1 VYRSPA
7 QQAAMA
13 NLLDQLAA
21 MTVVVADTGDIDA
34 IKQFTP
40 RDATTNPSLIL
51 AAAQIPSYQ
60 DLIDRSLRESR
71 QVVGPEAGAD
81 AVVREALD
89 EICVTFGKEILKI
102 VPGRVSTEVDARLSY
117 DIEGTIAKARKL
129 IGLYAE
135 AGIGRERVLIKVA
148 STWEGICAAEQLE
161 KEGIHCNL
169 TLLFSFAQAVAA
181 AEAGVTLISPFVGRI
196 LDWYKKSTGRDSYPG
211 PEDPGVISVTQ
222 IFNYYKTYGYKTEVM
237 GASFRNTAEIIELA
251 GCDLLTISPALL
263 DELRH
268 TDGELARKLNP
279 FDPAPTEA
287 QIHLD
292 EAQFRAML
300 AADPMATEKL
310 DEGIRGFCKAI
321 ETLEAQLA
329 HRLAELEGGAAFG
342 HAVHEIFLLNDLD
355 GDGCITR
362 EEWLGSDA
370 VFDALDTDKDGRL
383 APEDVR
389 GGLGA
394 ALALGRA
401 A

>member
-1 VYRSPA
+1 
-7 QQAAMA
+7 MA

-51 AAAQIPSYQ
+51 AAAQIPTYQ
-60 DLIDRSLRESR
+60 ELIDRSLRESR
-71 QVVGPEAGAD
+71 EVCGAGAR
-81 AVVREALD
+81 AEEVVREALD

-117 DIEGTIAKARKL
+117 DTEATITKARKL
-129 IGLYAE
+129 VGLYRQ
-135 AGIGRERVLIKVA
+135 AGIGRDRVLVKVA
-148 STWEGICAAEQLE
+148 STWEGIRAAEQLE

-169 TLLFSFAQAVAA
+169 TLLFSFAQAVAC

-211 PEDPGVISVTQ
+211 PEDPGVVSVTQ
-222 IFNYYKTYGYKTEVM
+222 IFNYFKTYGYKTEVM
-237 GASFRNTAEIIELA
+237 GASFRNTDEIIELA

-263 DELRH
+263 DELRC
-268 TDGELARKLNP
+268 TEGVLERKLNA

-292 EAQFRAML
+292 EAGFRAML
-300 AADPMATEKL
+300 ANDAMATDKL

-329 HRLAELEGGAAFG
+329 HRLAELEGGSAFR
-342 HAVHEIFLLNDLD
+342 HAVQEIFLLNDLD

-383 APEDVR
+383 VPQDVQ

-394 ALALGRA
+394 ALAVGRS
-401 A
+401 

>member
-1 VYRSPA
+1 
-7 QQAAMA
+7 
-13 NLLDQLAA
+13 

-51 AAAQIPSYQ
+51 AAAQIPAYQ
-60 DLIDRSLRESR
+60 NLIDISLQESR
-71 QVVGPEAGAD
+71 EVCGATAPAED
-81 AVVREALD
+81 VVREALD

-102 VPGRVSTEVDARLSY
+102 VPGRVSTEVDARLSF
-117 DIEGTIAKARKL
+117 DTDATITKARKL
-129 IGLYAE
+129 IGLYRQ
-135 AGIGRERVLIKVA
+135 AGINRERVLIKIA
-148 STWEGICAAEQLE
+148 ATWEGMRAAEVLE

-211 PEDPGVISVTQ
+211 PEDPGVVSVTQ
-222 IFNYYKTYGYKTEVM
+222 IFNYFKTYGYKTEVM
-237 GASFRNTAEIIELA
+237 GASFRNIDEIIELA

-263 DELRH
+263 DQLRQ
-268 TDGELARKLNP
+268 TQGDLQRKLNP
-279 FDPAPTEA
+279 FDPAPTEE

-292 EAQFRAML
+292 QAGFDAMM
-300 AADPMATEKL
+300 ASDPMATEKL
-310 DEGIRGFCKAI
+310 DEGIRGFSKAI

-329 HRLAELEGGAAFG
+329 HRLGELEGANAFQHAAQ
-342 HAVHEIFLLNDLD
+342 EIFLLNDLD

-370 VFDALDTDKDGRL
+370 VFDALDTDHDGRL
-383 APEDVR
+383 LPADVR

-394 ALALGRA
+394 ALALSGC
-401 A
+401 

>member
-1 VYRSPA
+1 
-7 QQAAMA
+7 MA

-51 AAAQIPSYQ
+51 AAAQIPTYQ
-60 DLIDRSLRESR
+60 NLIDRSLKESR
-71 QVVGPEAGAD
+71 EVMGAD
-81 AVVREALD
+81 ASAEEVVREALD

-117 DIEGTIAKARKL
+117 DTEATIAKARKL
-129 IGLYAE
+129 IGLYRM
-135 AGIGRERVLIKVA
+135 AGIGTDRVLIKIA
-148 STWEGICAAEQLE
+148 STWEGIKAAEKLE
-161 KEGIHCNL
+161 REGIHCNL
-169 TLLFSFAQAVAA
+169 TLLFGFAQAVAC

-211 PEDPGVISVTQ
+211 PEDPGVLSVSK
-222 IFNYYKTYGYKTEVM
+222 IFNYFKTYGYKTEVM
-237 GASFRNTAEIIELA
+237 GASFRNTDEIIELA
-251 GCDLLTISPALL
+251 GCDLLTISPGLL
-263 DELRH
+263 DQLRQ
-268 TDGELARKLNP
+268 TDGVLERKLNGSSP
-279 FDPAPTEA
+279 EATEQ
-287 QIHLD
+287 QIHLN
-292 EAQFRAML
+292 EPEFRAML
-300 AADPMATEKL
+300 AADAMATEKL
-310 DEGIRGFCKAI
+310 DEGIRGFTKAI

-355 GDGCITR
+355 GDGCISR

-370 VFDALDTDKDGRL
+370 VFDALDTDQDGRL
-383 APEDVR
+383 LPADVR

-394 ALALGRA
+394 ALALITP
-401 A
+401 

>member
-1 VYRSPA
+1 
-7 QQAAMA
+7 MA

-51 AAAQIPSYQ
+51 AAAQIPAYQ
-60 DLIDRSLRESR
+60 ELIDRSLRESR
-71 QVVGPEAGAD
+71 EVCGAGAR
-81 AVVREALD
+81 AEEVVREALD
-89 EICVTFGKEILKI
+89 EICVTFGKEILRI

-117 DIEGTIAKARKL
+117 DTEATITKARKL
-129 IGLYAE
+129 VGLYRQ
-135 AGIGRERVLIKVA
+135 AGIGRDRVLIKIA
-148 STWEGICAAEQLE
+148 STWEGIRAAEQLE
-161 KEGIHCNL
+161 REGIHCNL
-169 TLLFSFAQAVAA
+169 TLLFGFAQAVAC

-211 PEDPGVISVTQ
+211 PEDPGVVSVTQ
-222 IFNYYKTYGYKTEVM
+222 IFNYLKTYGYKTEVM
-237 GASFRNTAEIIELA
+237 GASFRNIEEIIELA

-263 DELRH
+263 DQLRS
-268 TDGELARKLNP
+268 TEGVLERKLNA

-287 QIHLD
+287 QLQLD
-292 EAQFRAML
+292 EAHFRTML

-310 DEGIRGFCKAI
+310 DEGIRGFSKAI

-383 APEDVR
+383 APEDIQ

-394 ALALGRA
+394 ALVGAGLNQP
-401 A
+401 

>member
-1 VYRSPA
+1 
-7 QQAAMA
+7 MA

-34 IKQFTP
+34 IRQFTP

-51 AAAQIPSYQ
+51 AATQIATYQ

-71 QVVGPEAGAD
+71 AVMGAD
-81 AVVREALD
+81 ASAESVVLEALD

-102 VPGRVSTEVDARLSY
+102 VPGRVSTEVDARLSF
-117 DIEGTIAKARKL
+117 DTEATIAKAHKL
-129 IGLYAE
+129 IGLYNQ
-135 AGIGRERVLIKVA
+135 AGIGNDRVLIKIA
-148 STWEGICAAEQLE
+148 STWEGIRAAEQLE

-169 TLLFSFAQAVAA
+169 TLLFGFAQAVAC

-196 LDWYKKSTGRDSYPG
+196 LDWYKKSTGRDHYPG
-211 PEDPGVISVTQ
+211 PEDPGVISVSR
-222 IFNYYKTYGYKTEVM
+222 IFNYFKTYGYKTEVM
-237 GASFRNTAEIIELA
+237 GASFRNIDEIIELA

-263 DELRH
+263 DQLRSS
-268 TDGELARKLNP
+268 DGDLVRKLNA
-279 FDPAPTEA
+279 FDPDASEA

-292 EAQFRAML
+292 EAGFRQML
-300 AADPMATEKL
+300 AADPMASEKL

-321 ETLEAQLA
+321 ETLESQLT
-329 HRLAELEGGAAFG
+329 HRLVVLEGGSALNHAA
-342 HAVHEIFLLNDLD
+342 HEIFLLNDLD

-370 VFDALDTDKDGRL
+370 VFAALDTDNDGRL
-383 APEDVR
+383 GADDVR

-394 ALALGRA
+394 PLSLAARS
-401 A
+401 

>member
-1 VYRSPA
+1 V
-7 QQAAMA
+7 A

-51 AAAQIPSYQ
+51 AAAQIPAYQ
-60 DLIDRSLRESR
+60 NLIDISLQESR
-71 QVVGPEAGAD
+71 EVCGATAPAED
-81 AVVREALD
+81 VVREALD

-102 VPGRVSTEVDARLSY
+102 VPGRVSTEVDARLSF
-117 DIEGTIAKARKL
+117 DTDATITKARKL
-129 IGLYAE
+129 IGLYRQ
-135 AGIGRERVLIKVA
+135 AGINRERVLIKIA
-148 STWEGICAAEQLE
+148 ATWEGMRAAEVLE

-211 PEDPGVISVTQ
+211 PEDPGVVSVTQ
-222 IFNYYKTYGYKTEVM
+222 IFNYFKTYGYKTEVM
-237 GASFRNTAEIIELA
+237 GASVRNIDEIIELA

-263 DELRH
+263 DQLRQ
-268 TDGELARKLNP
+268 TQGDLQRKLNP
-279 FDPAPTEA
+279 FDPAPTEE

-292 EAQFRAML
+292 QAGFAAMM
-300 AADPMATEKL
+300 ASDPMATEKL
-310 DEGIRGFCKAI
+310 DEGIRGFSKAI

-329 HRLAELEGGAAFG
+329 HRLGELEGANAFQHAAQ
-342 HAVHEIFLLNDLD
+342 EIFLLNDLD

-370 VFDALDTDKDGRL
+370 VFDALDTDHDGRL
-383 APEDVR
+383 LPADVR

-394 ALALGRA
+394 ALALSGC
-401 A
+401 

>member
-1 VYRSPA
+1 
-7 QQAAMA
+7 MA

-34 IKQFTP
+34 IRQFTP

-51 AAAQIPSYQ
+51 AAAQIPTYQ

-71 QVVGPEAGAD
+71 QLIGDAAGAD
-81 AVVREALD
+81 AVVSEALD
-89 EICVTFGKEILKI
+89 EISVTFGKEILKI

-117 DIEGTIAKARKL
+117 DTEAMIAKARKL
-129 IGLYAE
+129 IGLYNA
-135 AGIGRERVLIKVA
+135 AGIGNERVLIKIA
-148 STWEGICAAEQLE
+148 STWEGIKAAELLE

-169 TLLFSFAQAVAA
+169 TLLFGFSQAVAC

-196 LDWYKKSTGRDSYPG
+196 LDWYKKSTGRESYSG

-222 IFNYYKTYGYKTEVM
+222 IFNYFKTYDYKTEVM
-237 GASFRNTAEIIELA
+237 GASFRNIEEIIELA
-251 GCDLLTISPALL
+251 GCDLLTISPGLM
-263 DELRH
+263 DQLRSS
-268 TDGELARKLNP
+268 DGELDRKLNA
-279 FDPAPTEA
+279 FDPGATQD
-287 QIHLD
+287 QIHLNQ
-292 EAQFRAML
+292 EKFRALML
-300 AADPMATEKL
+300 DDVMASEKL

-370 VFDALDTDKDGRL
+370 VFDALDTDQDGRL

-394 ALALGRA
+394 AVAISR
-401 A
+401 

>member
-1 VYRSPA
+1 
-7 QQAAMA
+7 MA

-34 IKQFTP
+34 IKQFKP

-51 AAAQIPSYQ
+51 AATQNPAYQ
-60 DLIDRSLRESR
+60 ELIDRSLRESR
-71 QVVGPEAGAD
+71 EVCGAGARAED
-81 AVVREALD
+81 VVREALD

-117 DIEGTIAKARKL
+117 DTEATITKARKL
-129 IGLYAE
+129 VGLYRQ
-135 AGIGRERVLIKVA
+135 AGIGRDRVLIKIA
-148 STWEGICAAEQLE
+148 STWEGFRAAEQLE

-222 IFNYYKTYGYKTEVM
+222 IFNYFKTYGYKTEVM
-237 GASFRNTAEIIELA
+237 GASFRNTGEIIELA

-263 DELRH
+263 DELRS
-268 TDGELARKLNP
+268 TEGELQRRLNP

-292 EAQFRAML
+292 EAGFRAML
-300 AADPMATEKL
+300 AADPMATDKL
-310 DEGIRGFCKAI
+310 DEGIRGFSKAI

-329 HRLAELEGGAAFG
+329 HRLAELEGGSAFR
-342 HAVHEIFLLNDLD
+342 HAVQEIFLLNDLD

-383 APEDVR
+383 APQDVQ

-394 ALALGRA
+394 ALAVGRS
-401 A
+401 